1 MRFGSPSG
9 RCATGLSHNAF
20 GDIPRF
26 RGIVP
31 GNSPLSSARTL
42 RADAKWDF
50 SGASWRGSRLRDGG
64 GDQLLQDIQS
74 QNKSRPLPLRFA
86 LYDHDPD
93 CVHLELTRPFTSDA
107 VLHLACPFED
117 LDGPQGLFEEA
128 FQPLFSA
135 LPDLERRDTIVMAGP
150 DAIGFQTRNAGTPT
164 PSLNRGCSAC
174 K

>member
-50 SGASWRGSRLRDGG
+50 SG
-64 GDQLLQDIQS
+64 
-74 QNKSRPLPLRFA
+74 
-86 LYDHDPD
+86 
-93 CVHLELTRPFTSDA
+93 V
-107 VLHLACPFED
+107 
-117 LDGPQGLFEEA
+117 
-128 FQPLFSA
+128 
-135 LPDLERRDTIVMAGP
+135 
-150 DAIGFQTRNAGTPT
+150 
-164 PSLNRGCSAC
+164 
-174 K
+174 